1 MFEVA
6 TENTFEE
13 YKTFLRAAIAASR
26 ASETKGFRIKRFVML
41 AIMEVVCIAFIV
53 SLIWIYFTTKE
64 SWAVIMIAVMAF
76 VETYSAFRVINY
88 FRMFRTS
95 KDEKFMRN
103 MWENSVKMRGDK
115 YTLTFDDECFSVVSP
130 AFSANVKYDLVNK
143 LIETKTHF
151 YLLTGINQGFIADK
165 GGLTKEQCLFIR
177 AHCSSEEKPQIIL

>member
-1 MFEVA
+1 MFEVT

-53 SLIWIYFTTKE
+53 SLIWIYFTTRE

-165 GGLTKEQCLFIR
+165 GGLTKEQCIFIR
-177 AHCSSEEKPQIIL
+177 THCSSEEKPQIIL